1 MSLYELSRACYELR
15 ELEKREH
22 FRTSPATYAA
32 QYSLTENERE
42 LLLNQ
47 DWRGLAEAGVSIY
60 VLTKLGAASG
70 VEFVELEGA
79 MRGMNKE
86 QFLQFLK
93 NQAEENKRFIMG
105 AD

>member
-22 FRTSPATYAA
+22 FRTDPSTYAA
-32 QYSLTENERE
+32 QYSLTKRERE
-42 LLLNQ
+42 MLLQQ

-70 VEFVELEGA
+70 VEFVDLEAA

-93 NQAEENKRFIMG
+93 DQAEENKRFIVG

>member
-22 FRTSPATYAA
+22 FRSNPTIYAA
-32 QYSLTENERE
+32 QYSLTGKERE
-42 LLLNQ
+42 MLLNQ

-70 VEFVELEGA
+70 VEFVELEAA

-93 NQAEENKRFIMG
+93 DQAEENKRFIVG

>member
-1 MSLYELSRACYELR
+1 M
-15 ELEKREH
+15 
-22 FRTSPATYAA
+22 
-32 QYSLTENERE
+32 
-42 LLLNQ
+42 LLNQ

-70 VEFVELEGA
+70 VEFVELEAA

-93 NQAEENKRFIMG
+93 DQAEENKRFIAG
-105 AD
+105 AE